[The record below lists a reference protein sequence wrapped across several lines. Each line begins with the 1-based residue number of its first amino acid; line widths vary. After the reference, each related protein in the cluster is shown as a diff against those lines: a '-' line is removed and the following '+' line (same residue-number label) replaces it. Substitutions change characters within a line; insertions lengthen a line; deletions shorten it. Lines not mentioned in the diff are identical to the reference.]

1 MTRSQLRQLF
11 GGLGV
16 IIMLSSCSPNI
27 PQAPDATVTDAASA
41 DVETTS
47 SQAVP
52 QDVPQTIV
60 SLTSISADIV
70 HTLAADTLVGI
81 PGSPLLTNDAR
92 FEGLTVVSRGR
103 TEPDLETIVAL
114 KPDLVIGAAGFHD
127 KTLARLTELEV
138 NVLSADIK
146 SWESLKTFTQV
157 LATQLTVDPA
167 SLVERYDACLAQAT
181 DSGATAIV
189 LASRDPIL
197 SPSRESW
204 AGDFLEKFNIQ
215 NLTAELQG
223 QSEFQGYITLS
234 AEKILEM
241 NPEQLLFIDSGGG
254 VDEEIAQLKNDP
266 FWGQLT
272 AVQSDRVY
280 AFDYHGL
287 INPGSVQS
295 IEHVCE
301 TLGYIKPE

>member
-11 GGLGV
+11 GGLGA

-27 PQAPDATVTDAASA
+27 TQAPDETVADAASTDTA
-41 DVETTS
+41 TV
-47 SQAVP
+47 SQAAL
-52 QDVPQTIV
+52 QDAPQTIV
-60 SLTSISADIV
+60 ALTSVSADIV

-81 PGSPLLTNDAR
+81 PGSPLLTNDPR
-92 FEGLTVVSRGR
+92 FEGLTVVSSGR

-127 KTLARLTELEV
+127 KTLERLTDLEV
-138 NVLSADIK
+138 NVVSADIK

-157 LATQLTVDPA
+157 LATQLNVDPTP
-167 SLVERYDACLAQAT
+167 LVERYDACLAKAS

-215 NLTAELQG
+215 NLTADLQG

-241 NPEQLLFIDSGGG
+241 NPEQLFFIDSGGG
-254 VDEEIAQLKNDP
+254 IQAEIAQLETDS
-266 FWGQLT
+266 FWGQLS
-272 AVQSDRVY
+272 AVQTNQVY
-280 AFDYHGL
+280 PFNYHGL
-287 INPGSVQS
+287 INPGSIES
-295 IEHVCE
+295 IERVCE
-301 TLGYIKPE
+301 TLG